1 MEILHVDIVVL
12 LGPEN
17 KVISLWMGLGF
28 PEKQGTIC
36 QSNEKSRLRSVN
48 EDAQGGP

>member
-17 KVISLWMGLGF
+17 KVTSLWMGLGF

-36 QSNEKSRLRSVN
+36 QSNEKSRL
-48 EDAQGGP
+48 

>member
-1 MEILHVDIVVL
+1 MHVDIVVL

-17 KVISLWMGLGF
+17 KVTSLWTGLGF

-36 QSNEKSRLRSVN
+36 RSNEKSRLGSVN
-48 EDAQGGP
+48 EGA